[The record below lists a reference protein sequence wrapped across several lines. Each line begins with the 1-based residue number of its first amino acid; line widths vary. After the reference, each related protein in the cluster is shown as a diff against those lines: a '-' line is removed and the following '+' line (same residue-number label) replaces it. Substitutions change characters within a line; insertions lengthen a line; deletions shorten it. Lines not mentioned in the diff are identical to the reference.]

1 MELMV
6 NMMICIR
13 KLFFILTVLA
23 AVPGVSHAVVQCRA
37 ADGDWAPLTEAVNLG
52 GKTITVLEDI
62 PVGYIVYQAKY
73 IAPRAT
79 GLTCSGPY
87 TELKAVKAPFSVNYE
102 TTPLP
107 LSSWTHPSGGRV
119 YQTNVAGLGVA
130 IGFTDKKP
138 APQTHSGVFDFTDT
152 PEGKTT
158 QNRGLGEAFYLTI
171 IKTGPVAPG
180 VINGASLPGINVRV
194 DQTPGVTGL
203 PVKINFLSFTGQLTV
218 RAPTCKTPDV
228 TVNLGTHEI
237 SQKFKGKGSYTDWVS
252 ANIPFECPA
261 IGFTGYYPA
270 NNTSLTITG
279 GGTLPAGTPTN
290 NQLTL
295 TLQPLNEVID
305 AANGIMSVDKAE
317 GAATGVGIQL
327 GMPPR
332 SAESGLPSGGNVDFS
347 KPVIWNMPLTEYP
360 IRWPLRARYI
370 QTADKVTPGPANG
383 KVVFTVNYK

>member
-1 MELMV
+1 MV
-6 NMMICIR
+6 NMMIYIR
-13 KLFFILTVLA
+13 KIVFILTVLA

-37 ADGDWAPLTEAVNLG
+37 ADGNWAPLTEAVNLG
-52 GKTITVLEDI
+52 GATITVLEDI
-62 PVGYIVYQAKY
+62 PVGSIVYQAKY
-73 IAPRAT
+73 NSKRHS
-79 GLTCSGPY
+79 GLTCSGPT
-87 TELKAVKAPFSVNYE
+87 TELRAVKAPFSVNYE

-119 YQTNVAGLGVA
+119 YQTNVAGLAVA
-130 IGFTDKKP
+130 VGFSDKKP
-138 APQTHSGVFDFTDT
+138 APQTHTTDT
-152 PEGKTT
+152 FYFSNTAEGITT
-158 QNRGLGEAFYLTI
+158 NTQSKGEIFYLTI

-194 DQTPGVTGL
+194 DQTPGVSGL

-218 RAPTCKTPDV
+218 QAPTCKTPDV

-261 IGFTGYYPA
+261 IWFSGYYPS
-270 NNTSLTITG
+270 NNTSLEITG

-295 TLQPLNEVID
+295 TLEPLNEVID

-327 GMPPR
+327 GIP
-332 SAESGLPSGGNVDFS
+332 AGFTEYGLPSGGNVDFS
-347 KPVIWNMPLTEYP
+347 KPVIWNMLLNSRPLF
-360 IRWPLRARYI
+360 WPLRARYI

-383 KVVFTVNYK
+383 KVVFTVSYK